1 MQVPLLDL
9 LWVLPSSNR
18 RGSRV
23 PPSSCLSWLKLHPQQ
38 QQQIYP
44 KHVHK
49 MPVARRRIQRTFSQ
63 DRLIQSANHTHQP
76 AQPAKH
82 VQGMHCRQ
90 HVEER
95 AVGIRGQVKSL
106 GTQLQPGEVLA
117 EHEKQSKEQR
127 DIQPARWVRDLTSS
141 PAHEGSYL
149 ATRHLQRNATGQEY
163 KGVEIKNSGEDK
175 LPTIQSRPLPNNQG
189 AGERQEGHRDR
200 GQHDPDSG

>member
-1 MQVPLLDL
+1 MRVPLLDL

-49 MPVARRRIQRTFSQ
+49 MPVARGRIQRAFSQ

-76 AQPAKH
+76 AEPDKH

-95 AVGIRGQVKSL
+95 AVGIRGQVMSL

-117 EHEKQSKEQR
+117 KHEKQSKEQR
-127 DIQPARWVRDLTSS
+127 DIQPARWAGDLASS
-141 PAHEGSYL
+141 PAHEGSHL
-149 ATRHLQRNATGQEY
+149 AACHLQRNATGEEY
-163 KGVEIKNSGEDK
+163 KGVEIKNSREGTM
-175 LPTIQSRPLPNNQG
+175 PPIQSRPLQNK
-189 AGERQEGHRDR
+189 
-200 GQHDPDSG
+200 